1 MFDHNKDHVST
12 WGKTILNQSSPA
24 SAYVDGTAIHWYA
37 GGMDHLLDRAVGSA
51 NMHRFVSKLRSMN
64 VSDDHLI
71 LGSEACHCPTTGYA
85 GGDVGV
91 AWARAERYRR

>member
-1 MFDHNKDHVST
+1 VGQNNSKPIQPGLGLRGWDCHSLVCWRH
-12 WGKTILNQSSPA
+12 GPPLGQSRRI
-24 SAYVDGTAIHWYA
+24 G
-37 GGMDHLLDRAVGSA
+37 